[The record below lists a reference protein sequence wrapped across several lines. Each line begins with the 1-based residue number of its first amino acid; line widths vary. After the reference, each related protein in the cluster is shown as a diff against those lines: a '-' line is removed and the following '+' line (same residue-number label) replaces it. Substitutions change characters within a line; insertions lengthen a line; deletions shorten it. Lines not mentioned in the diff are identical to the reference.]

1 MQLRFDARA
10 VIVTGAAQ
18 GIGRAIAT
26 AFRDAGARVH
36 VADLDAAG
44 VRQTAEALGATAHA
58 LDLSERAS
66 AHRLVA
72 DVAAAE
78 GRLDILALAAGGV
91 RGQVGRAIE
100 EVSKADW
107 RVLFEANVD
116 GAFWL
121 AQAAAPLMKRAGW
134 GRIVTISSGA
144 GLRPSLTGI
153 QAYAAAKHAL
163 VGLTKQLSWELAPH
177 GVTVNSVAP
186 GFVLSNPA
194 TQRQWQAYGPDGQKR
209 LVDAIHA
216 KRLGTPDD
224 IAAATLFF
232 ASEPAA
238 WITGRC
244 CPSMAAGRE
253 APASPGEL
261 ADSHKAGAQFPSPL
275 WGRRERFGQQMCER
289 PSPGERGVR
298 AAFLAGANF
307 VENSLDTSGT
317 SS

>member
-1 MQLRFDARA
+1 MHLRFGDSR

-18 GIGRAIAT
+18 GIGRTIAR
-26 AFRDAGARVH
+26 AFREAGARVH
-36 VADLDAAG
+36 VADLDEAGLRRAAK
-44 VRQTAEALGATAHA
+44 EIGAIAHPV
-58 LDLSERAS
+58 DLSDRAA

-72 DVAAAE
+72 EVAEAE
-78 GRLDILALAAGGV
+78 GGLDILALAAGGV
-91 RGQVGRAIE
+91 RGQVGRPLE
-100 EVSKADW
+100 EISEADW
-107 RVLFEANVD
+107 RVLFQANVD

-121 AQAAAPLMKRAGW
+121 AQAAAPLLKRAGW

-216 KRLGTPDD
+216 KRLGTPED

-238 WITGRC
+238 WITGQVL
-244 CPSMAAGRE
+244 SVDGGR
-253 APASPGEL
+253 S
-261 ADSHKAGAQFPSPL
+261 
-275 WGRRERFGQQMCER
+275 
-289 PSPGERGVR
+289 
-298 AAFLAGANF
+298 
-307 VENSLDTSGT
+307 
-317 SS
+317 